1 MGRTRTICLL
11 AAVGLGA
18 VLLALAAG
26 FAPRS
31 GAVTVETPFFTFTC
45 PAALSVQTREAD
57 GHAQATFWAG
67 NTQVGGVDYH
77 PAPALAGPG
86 PGGGHPAPLPSGGGG
101 AAGQRPFSPPA
112 CWSAAPWASPSS
124 CGRPGGGPTPS
135 TSPASGGCYDL
146 WLDPGGPCQR
156 DLAVVRASFALL

>member
-77 PAPALAGPG
+77 PAPPWQALAQ
-86 PGGGHPAPLPSGGGG
+86 AEATLLPSLVAGEVPPDSALFAPCLLECSALGQPVQLREAGG
-101 AAGQRPFSPPA
+101 RTHTLYF
-112 CWSAAPWASPSS
+112 
-124 CGRPGGGPTPS
+124 
-135 TSPASGGCYDL
+135 PASGGCYDL